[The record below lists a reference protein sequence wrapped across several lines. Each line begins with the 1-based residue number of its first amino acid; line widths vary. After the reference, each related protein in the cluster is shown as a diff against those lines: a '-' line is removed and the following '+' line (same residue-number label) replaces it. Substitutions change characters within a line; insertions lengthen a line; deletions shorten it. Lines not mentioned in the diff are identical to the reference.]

1 MTFQLSAIIN
11 IILSGSQHTNCA
23 GQERLESPRELCEF
37 EIFFN
42 GNKLFES
49 FLHSLGN

>member
-1 MTFQLSAIIN
+1 MPFQLLAIIN
-11 IILSGSQHTNCA
+11 IILSGSQHTNHA
-23 GQERLESPRELCEF
+23 GQERLESQRELCGF

-42 GNKLFES
+42 GNKTES